1 MTDWLERKVEAE
13 REWFQKEH
21 EKQFGKSSKTTEELE
36 ERLHKAINKL
46 RKLSRRKV
54 CERKHFA
61 PYINLPLPLETV
73 SWTAPLAL
81 KCVCPTGDCR
91 CSCKGNTL
99 LPKKRL
105 PFLIERGPE
114 FCLSGCLKFFIT
126 NRTQEKNFTAV
137 IQEMK
142 ESMVIAD
149 EGHETSEDVTQE
161 KDKVAP
167 KDLWID
173 RTCEQYYCSVSTQ
186 SETNYDGDFIIGDY
200 SHILFGSPDESIL
213 CDIEGVELQVSSYKD
228 VPKES
233 RNYLNVKKTIDK
245 LFHVTEIKQHIS
257 KVKKDM
263 VTSIFQIPEIFQTK
277 ESQYDCADIKMETDI
292 ICESLADV
300 RRKQREKECIRRLK
314 QESLYEG
321 VFDNNITES
330 TPENFLNDTEQR
342 TDLNDLSSTDD
353 DIKNEILTQDPQ
365 IPFQY
370 APTNKYESNEIN
382 LTKSLSSNKNKLD
395 DSTLDSKP
403 NLCCVTKSQNSNNQK
418 QSVASIIE
426 ESQNKINEIL
436 EDFRTENNIKDPTT
450 AKKEDSVQDS
460 DKDLKKNG
468 KVENSYDN
476 VFEQNLDVKSSK
488 DTQESTSPI
497 ITTDTSFDN
506 CNMETTP
513 KQEMDS
519 ESIENDQ
526 NNMMNSTSESSQR
539 SAEKLPSSA
548 SLRCWNKKL
557 SSNLDVAKRIS
568 TNDAKQSQEKNE
580 VLGQESKDM
589 SEHSSNSSTKQCC
602 RHRHTPCTDSTVEKN
617 VNKDPSN
624 TSNPILQRNTSKSSW
639 KSLISWSGKQRVRC
653 CKRRKEDLGVMGS
666 SQNENA
672 KGCFGD
678 EVIDKD
684 NETTS
689 DFEAMSLKNLSSE
702 VSKTTNDNAMV
713 SSAVTENSDDEGN
726 NTDKLDSICDQHYR
740 FYY

>member
-61 PYINLPLPLETV
+61 PYERKRT
-73 SWTAPLAL
+73 
-81 KCVCPTGDCR
+81 
-91 CSCKGNTL
+91 GNT
-99 LPKKRL
+99 
-105 PFLIERGPE
+105 
-114 FCLSGCLKFFIT
+114 
-126 NRTQEKNFTAV
+126 
-137 IQEMK
+137 
-142 ESMVIAD
+142 
-149 EGHETSEDVTQE
+149 
-161 KDKVAP
+161 
-167 KDLWID
+167 
-173 RTCEQYYCSVSTQ
+173 
-186 SETNYDGDFIIGDY
+186 
-200 SHILFGSPDESIL
+200 
-213 CDIEGVELQVSSYKD
+213 
-228 VPKES
+228 
-233 RNYLNVKKTIDK
+233 
-245 LFHVTEIKQHIS
+245 
-257 KVKKDM
+257 
-263 VTSIFQIPEIFQTK
+263 

-321 VFDNNITES
+321 VFDNNITDS

-370 APTNKYESNEIN
+370 TPTNKYESNEIN
-382 LTKSLSSNKNKLD
+382 LTKSLSSNNNKLSS

-403 NLCCVTKSQNSNNQK
+403 NLCCVTKSHNSNNQK

-436 EDFRTENNIKDPTT
+436 EDFRSENNIKDPTT

-460 DKDLKKNG
+460 DEDLKKNG

-476 VFEQNLDVKSSK
+476 VFEQNLDVKSSN

-497 ITTDTSFDN
+497 ITKDTSFEN

-526 NNMMNSTSESSQR
+526 NNMINSTSENSQR

-548 SLRCWNKKL
+548 RCWNKKL

-568 TNDAKQSQEKNE
+568 TNDVKESQEKKE
-580 VLGQESKDM
+580 VLGRKKSKDM
-589 SEHSSNSSTKQCC
+589 SEHSSKSSMKQCC

-666 SQNENA
+666 SQNENPE
-672 KGCFGD
+672 GCFGD

-689 DFEAMSLKNLSSE
+689 DFEAMSLKKLSSE
-702 VSKTTNDNAMV
+702 VSRTTNDNATV